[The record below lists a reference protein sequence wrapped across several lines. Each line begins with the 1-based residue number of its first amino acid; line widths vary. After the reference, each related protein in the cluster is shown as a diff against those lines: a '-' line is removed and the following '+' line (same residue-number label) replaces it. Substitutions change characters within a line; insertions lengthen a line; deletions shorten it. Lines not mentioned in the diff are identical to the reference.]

1 MISGILGKDLTSN
14 GLAIFAML
22 FLLLLAII
30 NPEGEESKDDE
41 PPPGIV
47 IIEMRWPD
55 KANADIDLWA
65 QAPGERPVGYS
76 NKSSYTLNLLR
87 DDLGTIGDP
96 MDLNYEHMY
105 GRDSPEGRWCI
116 NVHFFRGVAPIPI
129 LVRMSIKRGN
139 IQPTEVFFLEDTLT
153 AVGQELT
160 IYCFDLDEIG
170 VARNLSRLSVPL
182 RSNGV
187 DPS

>member
-1 MISGILGKDLTSN
+1 MISNILGKDLTSN

-30 NPEGEESKDDE
+30 NPEGEKLSDDE

-47 IIEMRWPD
+47 VIEMRWPD
-55 KANADIDLWA
+55 KMNADIDLWA
-65 QAPGERPVGYS
+65 MAPGERPVGYS
-76 NKSSYTLNLLR
+76 NKSSRTLNLLR
-87 DDLGTIGDP
+87 DDLGTVGDP

-116 NVHFFRGVAPIPI
+116 NVHLFRGKPPINI
-129 LVRMSIKRGN
+129 SVRMSIKRGDS
-139 IQPTEVFFLEDTLT
+139 QPTEVFFLKDTL
-153 AVGQELT
+153 VGEKQELT